1 MNFKSL
7 LALTG
12 TFIVSHISFSQTSAP
27 KYSNEFLNIGIGAK
41 SLGMGNSAIGYI
53 DDVTAA
59 YWNPSG
65 LLKSKAPME
74 IGLLH
79 SEYFAGIAK
88 YDYVGFSKRID
99 DKSVGAISFIRFG
112 VDDIPNTT
120 QLIDKDGNV
129 DYDRITTFSSA
140 DYAFIFSYARKMKYN
155 IDAGANFKII
165 HRRIG
170 DFAQAWGFGIDASA
184 SYDYKKWKFGAVV
197 RDITSTVNSWSYTLS
212 DEVKEV
218 FDSTNNEIPQNSTEL
233 TIPRLVVGAARSFKL
248 SKQFNLLAAADL
260 DFTFDGKRNTLIRSS
275 FVSAEPKL
283 GIELGYKGVVFVRT
297 GLGNVQWVRQFDET
311 ENLSAQ
317 PNIGL
322 GLKIKNFYID
332 YALTDIGDNSIA
344 LYSNVFSVR
353 YQIGRTN
360 TPRSTTTP

>member
-1 MNFKSL
+1 MNVKSFF
-7 LALTG
+7 ALSG
-12 TFIVSHISFSQTSAP
+12 VFIFCLVGKSQTSAP

-41 SLGMGNSAIGYI
+41 SLGMGNASIGYI
-53 DDVTAA
+53 DDVTAG

-74 IGLLH
+74 VGLLR

-99 DKSVGAISFIRFG
+99 SKSVGAISFIRFG

-140 DYAFIFSYARKMKYN
+140 DYAFLFSYARVMPKN
-155 IDAGANFKII
+155 IHAGANFKII

-170 DFAQAWGFGIDASA
+170 DFAQAWGFGIDVSA
-184 SYDYKKWKFGAVV
+184 SKKYKNWQFGAVLKDV
-197 RDITSTVNSWSYTLS
+197 TTTVNAWSFNLS

-233 TIPRLVVGAARSFKL
+233 TIPRLVVGASRSFQL
-248 SKQFNLLAAADL
+248 SEQFNLLAAADL

-275 FVSAEPKL
+275 ALSAEPKV

-297 GLGNVQWVRQFDET
+297 GIGNVQWIRQFDDS
-311 ENLSAQ
+311 ENLSIQ

-322 GLKIKNFYID
+322 GLKIKNFFID

-353 YQIGRTN
+353 YQIGRIA
-360 TPRSTTTP
+360 TPRAITP